1 MACLNESDLQG
12 YLEES
17 GPTPLRLMVESHLV
31 SCARCR
37 AAFDRA
43 VATHQRVNVWLSEL
57 SSPAEDI
64 VVNTNSALA
73 ALRSRI
79 FTPVAPVV
87 TVTAEDHLARL
98 LAPDTEIP
106 WYRSISENVREFI
119 HPEKLPP
126 LELTSRPVEVK
137 DIWGKGTSPKALASS
152 VLLQGAAVA
161 ALFFLVTTPAV
172 KKAIQT
178 AVLME
183 PPPPPKPVQPKP
195 NQGGGGGSRSPLPPV
210 KAELPKPA
218 PKQFVPPLV
227 TIEHP
232 ALVMDASLIA
242 PPDAW
247 AAPTGAIGNPL
258 GQIGGGGGFGSGGGI
273 GNGKGNGIG
282 NGNGS
287 GAGGGNGGGVYSVGN
302 GTTAPSVLTKV
313 DPEYSE
319 EARKAKYS
327 GSVMLSIVVNTDGK
341 AEQIQVVKSLGM
353 GLDEKAIEAV
363 QKWRFLPGKNKGV
376 PVKVKAQIEVNFR
389 LL

>member
-1 MACLNESDLQG
+1 
-12 YLEES
+12 
-17 GPTPLRLMVESHLV
+17 MVG
-31 SCARCR
+31 CAQCR
-37 AAFDRA
+37 VAFDRV
-43 VATHQRVNVWLSEL
+43 VATHQRVNSWLSEL
-57 SSPAEDI
+57 SSPADDLAI
-64 VVNTNSALA
+64 NTTSALA
-73 ALRSRI
+73 GVMAR
-79 FTPVAPVV
+79 VV
-87 TVTAEDHLARL
+87 TSPASPVTISAEDHLARL

-106 WYRSISENVREFI
+106 WYKSIYANI
-119 HPEKLPP
+119 HDLIRPEKLPP
-126 LELTSRPVEVK
+126 LELTSKSVAVK
-137 DIWGKGTSPKALASS
+137 DIWGQGTNPRALASS
-152 VLLQGAAVA
+152 MLFQGAIVAV
-161 ALFFLVTTPAV
+161 LMLLGTNDKV
-172 KKAIQT
+172 KKAIQNV
-178 AVLME
+178 VLIA
-183 PPPPPKPVQPKP
+183 PPVVKPVEVKP
-195 NQGGGGGSRSPLPPV
+195 NQGGGGGSRSPLPAL
-210 KAELPKPA
+210 KAQLPKPA

-273 GNGKGNGIG
+273 GNGRGTGIG

-302 GTTAPSVLTKV
+302 GTTAPSVISKV

-341 AEQIQVVKSLGM
+341 AEQIKVVKSLGM

-363 QKWRFLPGKNKGV
+363 QKWRFYPGKRNGV
-376 PVKVKAQIEVNFR
+376 AVAVRAQIEVNFR

>member
-1 MACLNESDLQG
+1 MPIDTASAFA
-12 YLEES
+12 S
-17 GPTPLRLMVESHLV
+17 VMTRIAAPVP
-31 SCARCR
+31 ARIVTR
-37 AAFDRA
+37 
-43 VATHQRVNVWLSEL
+43 RVNSK
-57 SSPAEDI
+57 A
-64 VVNTNSALA
+64 
-73 ALRSRI
+73 
-79 FTPVAPVV
+79 
-87 TVTAEDHLARL
+87 TADDHLARL

-106 WYRSISENVREFI
+106 WYRSIVENIRDVI

-126 LELTSRPVEVK
+126 LELTSKPVAVK
-137 DIWGKGTSPKALASS
+137 DIWGQGTSIRALASS
-152 VLLQGAAVA
+152 ALFQGGLVA
-161 ALFFLVTTPAV
+161 ALMLLGTNA
-172 KKAIQT
+172 KIQKAIT
-178 AVLME
+178 NVVLMAPT
-183 PPPPPKPVQPKP
+183 PPVKPVTPKA
-195 NQGGGGGSRSPLPPV
+195 NQGGGGGSRSALPAL
-210 KAELPKPA
+210 KAQLPKPA

-227 TIEHP
+227 TIDHP

-273 GNGKGNGIG
+273 GNGRGTGIG

-287 GAGGGNGGGVYSVGN
+287 GTGGGNGGGVYSVGN
-302 GTTAPSVLTKV
+302 GTTPPSVLSKV

-327 GSVMLSIVVNTDGK
+327 GSVMLSIVVNTDGR
-341 AEQIQVVKSLGM
+341 AEEIKVVKSLGM

-376 PVKVKAQIEVNFR
+376 PVKVRAQIEVNFR

>member
-1 MACLNESDLQG
+1 MSESQNHHRYD
-12 YLEES
+12 
-17 GPTPLRLMVESHLV
+17 
-31 SCARCR
+31 
-37 AAFDRA
+37 
-43 VATHQRVNVWLSEL
+43 
-57 SSPAEDI
+57 AE
-64 VVNTNSALA
+64 LA
-73 ALRSRI
+73 AHDAQGNVKLKLE
-79 FTPVAPVV
+79 AD
-87 TVTAEDHLARL
+87 DHLGRL

-106 WYRSISENVREFI
+106 WYKSIIDNVKEMI
-119 HPEKLPP
+119 QPEKLPP
-126 LELTSRPVEVK
+126 LELTSTPVAVK
-137 DIWGKGTSPKALASS
+137 DIWGEGTNPKRVGVSLLIHVGVFAL
-152 VLLQGAAVA
+152 LLAIGTNDKVQ
-161 ALFFLVTTPAV
+161 
-172 KKAIQT
+172 KAIKNV
-178 AVLME
+178 VLIA
-183 PPPPPKPVQPKP
+183 PPPPPKAMEVKTQS
-195 NQGGGGGSRSPLPPV
+195 GGGGGSRSPLPPL
-210 KAELPKPA
+210 KAQLPKPA

-232 ALVMDASLIA
+232 ALTMDASLIA

-258 GQIGGGGGFGSGGGI
+258 GMIGGGGGFGSGGGI
-273 GNGKGNGIG
+273 GNGRGNGIG

-302 GTTAPSVLTKV
+302 GTTAPTIISKV

-341 AEQIQVVKSLGM
+341 AEDVKVVKSLGM

-363 QKWRFLPGKNKGV
+363 MKWRFTPGKNKGV

>member
-64 VVNTNSALA
+64 AVNADSAFA
-73 ALRSRI
+73 ALRCRI
-79 FTPVAPVV
+79 AEPVAVL
-87 TVTAEDHLARL
+87 TAEDHLARL

-106 WYRSISENVREFI
+106 WYKSIFENVREFI

-126 LELTSRPVEVK
+126 LELTSKPVVVK
-137 DIWGKGTSPKALASS
+137 DIWGKGTSRRALASS
-152 VLLQGAAVA
+152 VLFQGALVA
-161 ALFFLVTTPAV
+161 ALMLVGTNKNV
-172 KKAIQT
+172 QKAIT
-178 AVLME
+178 NVVLMA

-195 NQGGGGGSRSPLPPV
+195 NQGGGGGSRSPLPPL

-302 GTTAPSVLTKV
+302 GTTAPSVLSKV

-341 AEQIQVVKSLGM
+341 AENITVVKSLGM

-363 QKWRFLPGKNKGV
+363 QKWRFIPGKNKGV
-376 PVKVKAQIEVNFR
+376 AVKVRAQIEVNFR

>member
-1 MACLNESDLQG
+1 M
-12 YLEES
+12 
-17 GPTPLRLMVESHLV
+17 
-31 SCARCR
+31 
-37 AAFDRA
+37 
-43 VATHQRVNVWLSEL
+43 
-57 SSPAEDI
+57 
-64 VVNTNSALA
+64 
-73 ALRSRI
+73 RI
-79 FTPVAPVV
+79 E
-87 TVTAEDHLARL
+87 AEDHLGRL

-106 WYRSISENVREFI
+106 WYKSIVENIREMI
-119 HPEKLPP
+119 SPEKLPP
-126 LELTSRPVEVK
+126 LELTSKPVEVK
-137 DIWGKGTSPKALASS
+137 DIWGNGTSPKALASS
-152 VLLQGAAVA
+152 VVFQGVVVAILMLLGTNAKVQ
-161 ALFFLVTTPAV
+161 
-172 KKAIQT
+172 KAIT
-178 AVLME
+178 NVVLMA
-183 PPPPPKPVQPKP
+183 PPPPPKPVPAKP
-195 NQGGGGGSRSPLPPV
+195 NQGGGGGSRSPLPAL
-210 KAELPKPA
+210 KAQLPKPA

-302 GTTAPSVLTKV
+302 GTSAPTVLSKV

-341 AEQIQVVKSLGM
+341 AEQIAVVKSLGM

-363 QKWRFLPGKNKGV
+363 QKWRFKPGMNKGV

>member
-1 MACLNESDLQG
+1 MACLNDSDLQG

-17 GPTPLRLMVESHLV
+17 GATPLRQMVESHMV
-31 SCARCR
+31 SCAKCR
-37 AAFDRA
+37 AAFDRV

-57 SSPAEDI
+57 SSPEENMEI
-64 VVNTNSALA
+64 NVRGALA
-73 ALRSRI
+73 QMMRRVETAG
-79 FTPVAPVV
+79 APAA

-106 WYRSISENVREFI
+106 WYKSIYQNVRELVK
-119 HPEKLPP
+119 PEKLPP
-126 LELTSRPVEVK
+126 LELTSKPVAVR
-137 DIWGKGTSPKALASS
+137 DIWGQGTNPKAFASS
-152 VLLQGAAVA
+152 LVFQGIVVA
-161 ALFFLVTTPAV
+161 ILFFVVTD
-172 KKAIQT
+172 KKIQKK
-178 AVLME
+178 VQEVILMA
-183 PPPPPKPVQPKP
+183 PPPPPKPITPKA
-195 NQGGGGGSRSPLPPV
+195 NQGGGGGSRSPLPPL

-218 PKQFVPPLV
+218 PKQYVPPLV

-232 ALVMDASLIA
+232 ALTMDASLIA

-273 GNGKGNGIG
+273 GNGRGNGIG

-287 GAGGGNGGGVYSVGN
+287 GNGGGSGGGIYSVGN
-302 GTTAPSVLTKV
+302 GVTAPTVITRV

-327 GSVMLSIVVNTDGK
+327 GSVQLSIVVNTNGK
-341 AEQIQVVKSLGM
+341 ATDIKVTKSLGM
-353 GLDEKAIEAV
+353 GLDEKAVEAI
-363 QKWRFLPGKNKGV
+363 QKWVFKPGTNQGK
-376 PVKVKAQIEVNFR
+376 PVNVRALVEVNFR

>member
-1 MACLNESDLQG
+1 LG
-12 YLEES
+12 
-17 GPTPLRLMVESHLV
+17 
-31 SCARCR
+31 
-37 AAFDRA
+37 
-43 VATHQRVNVWLSEL
+43 
-57 SSPAEDI
+57 
-64 VVNTNSALA
+64 
-73 ALRSRI
+73 
-79 FTPVAPVV
+79 
-87 TVTAEDHLARL
+87 RL

-106 WYRSISENVREFI
+106 WYKSIYENIQELI

-126 LELTSRPVEVK
+126 LELTSTPVAVK
-137 DIWGKGTSPKALASS
+137 DIWGEGTNPKRVAAS
-152 VLLQGAAVA
+152 VLGHVAVFA
-161 ALFFLVTTPAV
+161 ILIAIGTNDKVQ
-172 KKAIQT
+172 KAIKNV
-178 AVLME
+178 VLIA
-183 PPPPPKPVQPKP
+183 PPPVVKPMEAKP

-210 KAELPKPA
+210 KAQLPKPA

-302 GTTAPSVLTKV
+302 GTTPPSVLSKV

-341 AEQIQVVKSLGM
+341 AEDVHVVKSLGM

-363 QKWRFLPGKNKGV
+363 MKWRFLPGKNKGV

>member
-1 MACLNESDLQG
+1 MSDQQNHHHYDAEVAVHDAQG
-12 YLEES
+12 NVK
-17 GPTPLRLMVESHLV
+17 LRVE
-31 SCARCR
+31 A
-37 AAFDRA
+37 D
-43 VATHQRVNVWLSEL
+43 
-57 SSPAEDI
+57 
-64 VVNTNSALA
+64 
-73 ALRSRI
+73 
-79 FTPVAPVV
+79 
-87 TVTAEDHLARL
+87 DHLSRL

-106 WYRSISENVREFI
+106 WYKSIVENVKELI
-119 HPEKLPP
+119 SPEKLPP
-126 LELTSRPVEVK
+126 LEITSKPVEVK

-152 VLLQGAAVA
+152 VALQAGVVA
-161 ALFFLVTTPAV
+161 LLFFLVTTPV
-172 KKAIQT
+172 IKKKLIDT
-178 AVLME
+178 VLMA
-183 PPPPPKPVQPKP
+183 PPPPPKPVTPKP
-195 NQGGGGGSRSPLPPV
+195 NQGGGGGARSPLPPV

-227 TIEHP
+227 TIAHP

-287 GAGGGNGGGVYSVGN
+287 GAGGGNGGGVYAVGN
-302 GTTAPSVLTKV
+302 GTTAPSILSKV

-327 GSVMLSIVVNTDGK
+327 GAVYLSIVVNTDGK
-341 AEQIQVVKSLGM
+341 AEQITVTKSLGM

-363 QKWRFLPGKNKGV
+363 KQWRFLPGKNKGV

>member
-57 SSPAEDI
+57 SSSAEDTA
-64 VVNTNSALA
+64 VNVGSAMA

-79 FTPVAPVV
+79 ATPVA

-106 WYRSISENVREFI
+106 WYKSIFENVREFV
-119 HPEKLPP
+119 HPQELPP
-126 LELTSRPVEVK
+126 LELTSKPVAVK
-137 DIWGKGTSPKALASS
+137 DIWGKGTSRRALASS
-152 VLLQGAAVA
+152 VLFQGALVA
-161 ALFFLVTTPAV
+161 ALMLVGTNAKV
-172 KKAIQT
+172 QKAIT
-178 AVLME
+178 NVVLMA
-183 PPPPPKPVQPKP
+183 PPPPPKPVPAKP
-195 NQGGGGGSRSPLPPV
+195 NQGGGGGSRSPLPPL

-273 GNGKGNGIG
+273 GNGRGNGIG

-302 GTTAPSVLTKV
+302 GTTPPTVLTKV

-341 AEQIQVVKSLGM
+341 AEQITVVKSLGM